1 MMFGFE
7 VLVESE
13 DHRKE
18 VRITLINELFTRPLQ
33 LFFPLILNASYDV
46 WNNKHINLWFLIAVQ

>member
-18 VRITLINELFTRPLQ
+18 VRITLINELSIRPLQ
-33 LFFPLILNASYDV
+33 LFFIELKCL
-46 WNNKHINLWFLIAVQ
+46 L